1 MAGSVV
7 LTGNDVVTLN
17 GRVFHDFANGDVAK
31 LTFSADLIKVQPSK
45 NGNVIYSLDVAGNLS
60 KLELMLLIGSSDDQ
74 YLNSLLAGQ
83 LHDLATTVLVIGS
96 FVKRVGNGG
105 GDVTNVIYNV
115 SGGIVMRFPDAS
127 MNTSGDAKQSISTW
141 ALNFGQNS
149 RVVM

>member
-31 LTFSADLIKVQPSK
+31 LTFSGDLVKVQPSK

-74 YLNSLLAGQ
+74 YLNSLLASAQ
-83 LHDLATTVLVIGS
+83 QDLATFILIVGS
-96 FVKRVGNGG
+96 FVKRVGDGQSS
-105 GDVTNVIYNV
+105 VTNVIYNV
-115 SGGIVMRFPDAS
+115 SGGIVLRFPDVKS
-127 MNTSGDAKQSISTW
+127 NTSGDAAQSVSVW
-141 ALNFGQNS
+141 QLDFGQNS